1 MSTGGHSPQSG
12 DVVLRMD
19 LPTSFTGGTPRAPGM
34 PVASDETLVT
44 INSDGW
50 QKRVRVPA
58 GAMERESI
66 PGRTTALEESV
77 KNFAERRCQF
87 VVYPGIGMPSA
98 DSTSTGKNACRR
110 LHVAARESL

>member
-50 QKRVRVPA
+50 QKR
-58 GAMERESI
+58 
-66 PGRTTALEESV
+66 
-77 KNFAERRCQF
+77 
-87 VVYPGIGMPSA
+87 
-98 DSTSTGKNACRR
+98 
-110 LHVAARESL
+110 